1 MRWLALETKQK
12 TSILTNF
19 INIIEKG
26 GNKLPHPFILFTSL
40 VIITMIASYI
50 LSIFNLNVTYLS
62 ASKVVGESSKEVT
75 VSVTNLLSED
85 NLKYLFVKFPDIFVS
100 YVPLRL
106 VLIMM
111 IASAFIQKTCFFE
124 TFMKKYL
131 LKVPRSLI
139 TFAVVFMAIMVI
151 SYLKN
156 RLNLTGRR

>member
-1 MRWLALETKQK
+1 
-12 TSILTNF
+12 
-19 INIIEKG
+19 
-26 GNKLPHPFILFTSL
+26 
-40 VIITMIASYI
+40 MIASYI

-85 NLKYLFVKFPDIFVS
+85 NLKYLFVKFLDIFVS

-111 IASAFIQKTCFFE
+111 IASAFIQKTGFFE

-131 LKVPRSLI
+131 LKVPRSLV

>member
-1 MRWLALETKQK
+1 MISIGKKTK
-12 TSILTNF
+12 TSILTKF

-85 NLKYLFVKFPDIFVS
+85 NLKYLFVKFLDIFVS

-111 IASAFIQKTCFFE
+111 IASAFIQKTGFFE

-131 LKVPRSLI
+131 LKVPRSLV